1 MGCSGSKA
9 TKVQDQDI
17 NARISSTRREITRIE
32 ADMQS
37 CEYELNEMKKRL
49 QVTPSNSN
57 SVKEDEFKNKLVNK
71 IKEYKRLTNRKKVLE
86 NNLEVMQRKKEEA
99 KVVAVLDENN
109 MILGDNDNNNADKIN
124 ENINNVNMQNQQLDL
139 NDRLFEQAGN
149 DGQNKYERDAYIN
162 NFFNNY

>member
-9 TKVQDQDI
+9 AKVKDEDI
-17 NARISSTRREITRIE
+17 NGRISSTRREITRIE
-32 ADMQS
+32 ADIQS

-57 SVKEDEFKNKLVNK
+57 SVKEEEFKNKLFNK
-71 IKEYKRLTNRKKVLE
+71 IKEYKRLINRKKALE

-99 KVVAVLDENN
+99 KVVAVLDKNN
-109 MILGDNDNNNADKIN
+109 KILEDNDNNNADKIN
-124 ENINNVNMQNQQLDL
+124 ENINNVNIQNQQLDL

-149 DGQNKYERDAYIN
+149 DGQNKYERDAFIN